1 MSGTDVRSGFQAGVR
16 ACTPTLVR
24 RLRPALGTFVEL
36 RVEGLAPQRA
46 LRAIDRAFAEVLDVQ
61 RLMSFHDR
69 ASDLSRL
76 HRARVGAAVRIDAR
90 TCAVLEHA
98 LGIAALSQGRF
109 DPTVAAQQVSWG
121 LLPRPSHA
129 APPDPQATWR
139 DIEIVGARRVRCAR
153 PLWIDLGGIAKGY
166 AVDRA
171 IEILIGAGASQ
182 AVVNAGG
189 DLRVHGAR
197 TEPIELR
204 HDRAGAATPLLE
216 LGDGAVATS
225 ASAAGRGPHVH
236 GRTRR
241 PSGGR
246 AVSVVAPRC
255 ATADALTKVVLA
267 GDVAITRNTLARC
280 GAHACTFE
288 PGSGWRCID
297 AAA

>member
-1 MSGTDVRSGFQAGVR
+1 MSGSRARSGFQTGIR
-16 ACTPTLVR
+16 ACTPTVR

-46 LRAIDRAFAEVLDVQ
+46 LRAIDKAFAEVLDVH
-61 RLMSFHDR
+61 RLMSFHDP

-76 HRARVGAAVRIDAR
+76 HRARAGTAVRVDAR

-109 DPTVAAQQVSWG
+109 DPTVAAQQVRWG
-121 LLPRPSHA
+121 QLPPPHA
-129 APPDPQATWR
+129 APPHPQANWR
-139 DIEIVGARRVRCAR
+139 DIEIVGGRHVRCAR

-171 IEILIGAGASQ
+171 VEILIGAGASQ

-197 TEPIELR
+197 AEPIELR
-204 HDRAGAATPLLE
+204 HDRAGAAMPLLE
-216 LGDGAVATS
+216 LRDGAVATS

-267 GDVAITRNTLARC
+267 GDTAITRNALARC
-280 GAHACTFE
+280 GAHACAYAA
-288 PGSGWRCID
+288 GSGWRAIE